1 MSRRQASS
9 LDRRSVIQGPTDDP
23 GSDVIVYT
31 LMRALQPLPS
41 LSTELLAN
49 IGVLALAALILAV
62 GSVILTDGMLGAA
75 RGTLHLSL
83 LIGADVGIFVAFSA
97 YKLRGLILR
106 PLEDAVAT
114 AESITSGDLTRRLAH
129 GNTTEFRR
137 LAVSFN
143 EMTDRLIAEQQLVVR
158 SEKLASVG
166 RFAAGVAHEVGNPLA
181 AINAYAH
188 ILRDLATNNPSAA
201 QAVHEIRREVD
212 RIDRIVRGLLDYS
225 RPRKATP
232 YAVDVNDVVT
242 AVTELLKT
250 QGVLKRVDVTL
261 DFSPP
266 TPRVFGNRHDL
277 EQILVNLFLNAA
289 DAMGGVGRLVV
300 HTELIRS
307 EILQRGLPRRTD
319 VELKPV
325 LRGPNPRARVW
336 LDRASRPADV
346 VNIVIADSGPG
357 VPPEFTER
365 IFDPYFTTKE
375 PGRGTGLGLAIVA
388 RIVDGLG
395 GTIWVTP
402 AREGGAAFHM
412 LFPLVPG
419 PGDGIGMPAI
429 TLGAPAISSATPR

>member
-1 MSRRQASS
+1 
-9 LDRRSVIQGPTDDP
+9 
-23 GSDVIVYT
+23 
-31 LMRALQPLPS
+31 MRVLPPLPS
-41 LSTELLAN
+41 LRTELLAN
-49 IGVLALAALILAV
+49 IGVLALAALLLAV

-83 LIGADVGIFVAFSA
+83 VIGADVAIFVAFSA
-97 YKLRGLILR
+97 YKLRRLILT
-106 PLEDAVAT
+106 PLDDAVRT
-114 AESITSGDLTRRLAH
+114 AEAIAGGDFSRRLDH

-137 LAVSFN
+137 LAISFN
-143 EMTDRLIAEQQLVVR
+143 EMTERLIVEQQLVVR

-188 ILRDLATNNPSAA
+188 ILREHASNHPAAA
-201 QAVHEIRREVD
+201 QAVQEIRREVD

-242 AVTELLKT
+242 AVVELLKT
-250 QGVLKRVDVTL
+250 QGVLKRAEVAF
-261 DFSPP
+261 DFVPP
-266 TPRVFGNRHDL
+266 IPRVFGNRHDL
-277 EQILVNLFLNAA
+277 EQIFVNLFLNAA
-289 DAMGGVGRLVV
+289 DAMGGVGRIVV

-307 EILQRGLPRRTD
+307 EILERGLPRRTD
-319 VELKPV
+319 VELQPV

-336 LDRASRPADV
+336 LDRASRPVDV
-346 VNIVIADSGPG
+346 VNIVVADSGPG
-357 VPPEFTER
+357 VPAELRER
-365 IFDPYFTTKE
+365 IFDPYFTTKP

-388 RIVDGLG
+388 RIVEGLG

-402 AREGGAAFHM
+402 AREGGAAFHL

-419 PGDGIGMPAI
+419 DGPVGMPAVAFGG
-429 TLGAPAISSATPR
+429 LASPAPTVP

>member
-1 MSRRQASS
+1 
-9 LDRRSVIQGPTDDP
+9 
-23 GSDVIVYT
+23 
-31 LMRALQPLPS
+31 MRALQPLPS
-41 LSTELLAN
+41 LRTELLAN

-83 LIGADVGIFVAFSA
+83 LIGADVAVFVAFSA

-106 PLEDAVAT
+106 PLEDAVGT
-114 AESITSGDLTRRLAH
+114 AEAIAGGDLRRRLAH
-129 GNTTEFRR
+129 GNTEEFRR

-143 EMTDRLIAEQQLVVR
+143 EMTDRLIAEQELLVR

-188 ILRDLATNNPSAA
+188 ILRDQATSQPAAA
-201 QAVHEIRREVD
+201 QAVQEIRREVD

-250 QGVLKRVDVTL
+250 QGVLKRIDVSF
-261 DFSPP
+261 DFAPP
-266 TPRVFGNRHDL
+266 PPRVFGNRHDL

-289 DAMGGVGRLVV
+289 DAMSGVGRLVV

-307 EILQRGLPRRTD
+307 EVLQRGLPRRTD

-336 LDRASRPADV
+336 LDRASRPVDV

-357 VPPEFTER
+357 VPSEFSER
-365 IFDPYFTTKE
+365 VFDPYFTTKE

-402 AREGGAAFHM
+402 AREGGAAFHL

-419 PGDGIGMPAI
+419 TGDGIGMPAI
-429 TLGAPAISSATPR
+429 TLGAPAISSLTPQ

>member
-1 MSRRQASS
+1 MSA
-9 LDRRSVIQGPTDDP
+9 PK
-23 GSDVIVYT
+23 
-31 LMRALQPLPS
+31 PLPS
-41 LSTELLAN
+41 LRTELLAN
-49 IGVLALAALILAV
+49 IGMLALAALVLAV
-62 GSVILTDGMLGAA
+62 GSVIVTDGMLGAA
-75 RGTLHLSL
+75 SGTLHIALV
-83 LIGADVGIFVAFSA
+83 IGADVAIFVAFSA
-97 YKLRGLILR
+97 YKMRGLILR
-106 PLEDAVAT
+106 PLERAVET
-114 AESITSGDLTRRLAH
+114 AESIAGGDLTRRLDH
-129 GNTTEFRR
+129 GNTEEFRR

-143 EMTDRLIAEQQLVVR
+143 EMADRLIAEQELLVR

-188 ILRDLATNNPSAA
+188 ILRDHAANHPSAA
-201 QAVHEIRREVD
+201 QAVQEIRREVD

-232 YAVDVNDVVT
+232 YAVDANDVVGS
-242 AVTELLKT
+242 VVELLKT

-261 DFSPP
+261 DFVPP
-266 TPRVFGNRHDL
+266 TPRIFGNRHDL

-289 DAMGGVGRLVV
+289 DAMGGVGRIVV
-300 HTELIRS
+300 HTELIKS
-307 EILQRGLPRRTD
+307 DVLERGLPRRTD
-319 VELKPV
+319 VEVQPV
-325 LRGPNPRARVW
+325 LRGPAPRARVW
-336 LDRASRPADV
+336 LDRANRPVDV

-357 VPPEFTER
+357 VPPELVER

-412 LFPLVPG
+412 LFPLIPG
-419 PGDGIGMPAI
+419 TEGGVGMPAV
-429 TLGAPAISSATPR
+429 TLGGAAAAPSLSAR

>member
-1 MSRRQASS
+1 
-9 LDRRSVIQGPTDDP
+9 
-23 GSDVIVYT
+23 
-31 LMRALQPLPS
+31 MRPLPPLPS
-41 LSTELLAN
+41 LRTELLAN
-49 IGVLALAALILAV
+49 IGVLALAALVLAV
-62 GSVILTDGMLGAA
+62 GSVILTDGILGAA

-83 LIGADVGIFVAFSA
+83 VIGADVAAFVAFSA

-106 PLEDAVAT
+106 PMQEAVET
-114 AESITSGDLTRRLAH
+114 AESITGGDLTRRLAH
-129 GNTTEFRR
+129 GGTEEFRR
-137 LAVSFN
+137 LAISFN
-143 EMTDRLIAEQQLVVR
+143 EMTDRLIAEQELVVR
-158 SEKLASVG
+158 TEKLASVG

-188 ILRDLATNNPSAA
+188 ILRDHAADNPSAT
-201 QAVHEIRREVD
+201 QAVQEIRREVD

-225 RPRKATP
+225 RPRKPTP

-242 AVTELLKT
+242 SVAELLKT
-250 QGVLKRVDVTL
+250 QGVLKRVDVSF
-261 DFSPP
+261 DFVPP

-289 DAMGGVGRLVV
+289 DAMGGAGRVVV
-300 HTELIRS
+300 HTELIKS
-307 EILQRGLPRRTD
+307 DVLQRGLPRRTD
-319 VELKPV
+319 VELIPV

-336 LDRASRPADV
+336 LDRAHRPLDV

-357 VPPEFTER
+357 VASEFAER

-402 AREGGAAFHM
+402 AREGGAAFHL

-419 PGDGIGMPAI
+419 TDGGIGMPAV
-429 TLGAPAISSATPR
+429 TLGSVAAGSLTRR

>member
-1 MSRRQASS
+1 
-9 LDRRSVIQGPTDDP
+9 
-23 GSDVIVYT
+23 
-31 LMRALQPLPS
+31 MRPLTPLPS
-41 LSTELLAN
+41 LRTELLAN
-49 IGVLALAALILAV
+49 IGVLALAALVLAV
-62 GSVILTDGMLGAA
+62 GSVIVTDGMLGAA
-75 RGTLHLSL
+75 RGTVYLSL
-83 LIGADVGIFVAFSA
+83 LIGADVAVFVAFSA

-106 PLEDAVAT
+106 PIEEAART
-114 AESITSGDLTRRLAH
+114 AEEIASGDLTRRLEH
-129 GNTTEFRR
+129 GNTEEMRR
-137 LAVSFN
+137 LAISFN
-143 EMTDRLIAEQQLVVR
+143 EMTDRLIAEQELVVR
-158 SEKLASVG
+158 TEKLASVG

-188 ILRDLATNNPSAA
+188 ILRDHTTNSASAT
-201 QAVHEIRREVD
+201 QAVQEIRREVD

-232 YAVDVNDVVT
+232 YAVDVNDVVSS
-242 AVTELLKT
+242 VTQLLKT
-250 QGVLKRVDVTL
+250 QGVLKRIEVSY
-261 DFSPP
+261 DFVPP

-277 EQILVNLFLNAA
+277 EQIFVNLFLNAA
-289 DAMGGVGRLVV
+289 DAMGGAGRLVV
-300 HTELIRS
+300 HTELLRS
-307 EILQRGLPRRTD
+307 DVLERGLPRRTD

-336 LDRASRPADV
+336 LDRARRPVDV

-357 VPPEFTER
+357 VPSEFAER

-402 AREGGAAFHM
+402 AREGGAAFHL

-419 PGDGIGMPAI
+419 TDGVVGMPAV
-429 TLGAPAISSATPR
+429 TLGSIAHGSPTPR

>member
-1 MSRRQASS
+1 
-9 LDRRSVIQGPTDDP
+9 
-23 GSDVIVYT
+23 
-31 LMRALQPLPS
+31 MRALQPLPS
-41 LSTELLAN
+41 LRTELLAN

-83 LIGADVGIFVAFSA
+83 LIGADVAVFVAFSA

-106 PLEDAVAT
+106 PLEDAVGT
-114 AESITSGDLTRRLAH
+114 AEAIAGGDLTRRLAH
-129 GNTTEFRR
+129 GNTEEFRR

-143 EMTDRLIAEQQLVVR
+143 EMTDRLIAEQELLVR

-188 ILRDLATNNPSAA
+188 ILRDQATSQPAAA
-201 QAVHEIRREVD
+201 QAVQEIRREVD

-250 QGVLKRVDVTL
+250 QGVLKRIDVSF
-261 DFSPP
+261 DFAPP
-266 TPRVFGNRHDL
+266 PPRVFGNRHDL

-289 DAMGGVGRLVV
+289 DAMSGVGRLVV

-307 EILQRGLPRRTD
+307 EVLQRGLPRRTD
-319 VELKPV
+319 VELQPV

-336 LDRASRPADV
+336 LDRASRPVDV

-357 VPPEFTER
+357 VPSEFSER
-365 IFDPYFTTKE
+365 VFDPYFTTKE

-402 AREGGAAFHM
+402 AREGGAAFHL

-419 PGDGIGMPAI
+419 TGNGIGMPAI
-429 TLGAPAISSATPR
+429 TLGAPAISSLTPQ

>member
-1 MSRRQASS
+1 
-9 LDRRSVIQGPTDDP
+9 
-23 GSDVIVYT
+23 
-31 LMRALQPLPS
+31 MRPLPPLPS
-41 LSTELLAN
+41 LRTELLAN
-49 IGVLALAALILAV
+49 IGVLALAALVLAV

-83 LIGADVGIFVAFSA
+83 LIAADVSIFVAFSA
-97 YKLRGLILR
+97 YKLRGLILQ
-106 PLEDAVAT
+106 PLQAAVRT
-114 AESITSGDLTRRLAH
+114 AEQIARGDLTRRLEH
-129 GNTTEFRR
+129 GNTEEMRR

-143 EMTDRLIAEQQLVVR
+143 EMTDRLIAEQELVVR
-158 SEKLASVG
+158 TEKLASVG

-188 ILRDLATNNPSAA
+188 ILRDHAGENASAM
-201 QAVHEIRREVD
+201 QAVQEIRREVD

-232 YAVDVNDVVT
+232 YAVDANDVVI

-250 QGVLKRVDVTL
+250 QGVLKRIEVAY
-261 DFSPP
+261 DFVAPP
-266 TPRVFGNRHDL
+266 PRVFGNRHDL
-277 EQILVNLFLNAA
+277 EQIFVNLFLNAA
-289 DAMGGVGRLVV
+289 DAMAGAGRLVV

-307 EILQRGLPRRTD
+307 DVLERGLPRRTD

-336 LDRASRPADV
+336 LDRANRPVDV

-357 VPPEFTER
+357 VPPEFAEK

-375 PGRGTGLGLAIVA
+375 PGRGTGLGLSIVA

-402 AREGGAAFHM
+402 AREGGAAFHL

-419 PGDGIGMPAI
+419 SDAGIGMPAI
-429 TLGAPAISSATPR
+429 TIGSVGHGSLTPQ

>member
-1 MSRRQASS
+1 M
-9 LDRRSVIQGPTDDP
+9 
-23 GSDVIVYT
+23 IVKS
-31 LMRALQPLPS
+31 LMRPLQPLPS
-41 LSTELLAN
+41 LKTELLAN
-49 IGVLALAALILAV
+49 IGVLALAALVLAV

-75 RGTLHLSL
+75 RGTLYLSL
-83 LIGADVGIFVAFSA
+83 IIGADVAIFVAFSA

-106 PLEDAVAT
+106 PLEQAVET
-114 AESITSGDLTRRLAH
+114 AEAIAGGNLDRRLDH
-129 GNTTEFRR
+129 GNTEEFRR

-143 EMTDRLIAEQQLVVR
+143 EMTDRLIAEQELLVR

-181 AINAYAH
+181 AISAYAH
-188 ILRDLATNNPSAA
+188 ILREHAAGHPSAA
-201 QAVHEIRREVD
+201 QAVQEIRREVD

-242 AVTELLKT
+242 ATVELLKT

-261 DFSPP
+261 DFVPP

-289 DAMGGVGRLVV
+289 DAMGRVGRLIV
-300 HTELIRS
+300 HTELIKADVL
-307 EILQRGLPRRTD
+307 ERGLPRRTD
-319 VELKPV
+319 VEVKPL

-336 LDRASRPADV
+336 LDRANRPVDV
-346 VNIVIADSGPG
+346 VNIVVADSGPG
-357 VPPEFTER
+357 VPPELAER

-395 GTIWVTP
+395 GTVWVTP
-402 AREGGAAFHM
+402 AREGGAAFHL
-412 LFPLVPG
+412 LFPLIPG
-419 PGDGIGMPAI
+419 TEEGGVGMPAV
-429 TLGAPAISSATPR
+429 TLGMAVAAPAPTTR

>member
-1 MSRRQASS
+1 
-9 LDRRSVIQGPTDDP
+9 
-23 GSDVIVYT
+23 
-31 LMRALQPLPS
+31 MRPLPPLPS
-41 LSTELLAN
+41 LRTELLAN
-49 IGVLALAALILAV
+49 IGMLALAALVLAV
-62 GSVILTDGMLGAA
+62 GSVIVTDGMLGAA
-75 RGTLHLSL
+75 YGTLYLGL
-83 LIGADVGIFVAFSA
+83 IIGADVTVFVAFSA

-106 PLEDAVAT
+106 PMERAMET
-114 AESITSGDLTRRLAH
+114 AEAIAAGDLTRRVDH
-129 GNTTEFRR
+129 GNTEEFRR
-137 LAVSFN
+137 LAVAFN
-143 EMTDRLIAEQQLVVR
+143 EMTDRLIAEQQLLVR

-188 ILRDLATNNPSAA
+188 ILRDHAASHPSAA
-201 QAVHEIRREVD
+201 QAVQEIRREVD

-232 YAVDVNDVVT
+232 YAVDANDVVT
-242 AVTELLKT
+242 SVVELLKT

-261 DFSPP
+261 DFVPP

-300 HTELIRS
+300 HTELIKS
-307 EILQRGLPRRTD
+307 EILERGLPRRTD
-319 VELKPV
+319 VELQPV

-336 LDRASRPADV
+336 LDRASRPVDV
-346 VNIVIADSGPG
+346 VNIVVADSGPG
-357 VPPEFTER
+357 VPSELAER

-388 RIVDGLG
+388 RIVEGLG

-402 AREGGAAFHM
+402 AREGGAAFHL

-419 PGDGIGMPAI
+419 DGPVGMPAI
-429 TLGAPAISSATPR
+429 SLGGAAVPSPTAR

>member
-1 MSRRQASS
+1 VV
-9 LDRRSVIQGPTDDP
+9 LTHDP

-41 LSTELLAN
+41 LRNELLAN
-49 IGVLALAALILAV
+49 IGVLALAALVLAV

-75 RGTLHLSL
+75 RGTLYLSL
-83 LIGADVGIFVAFSA
+83 VIGADVAIFVAFSA

-106 PLEDAVAT
+106 PLEEAIET

-129 GNTTEFRR
+129 GNTEEFRR

-143 EMTDRLIAEQQLVVR
+143 EMTDRLIAEQQLLVR

-188 ILRDLATNNPSAA
+188 ILRDHATSHPSAG
-201 QAVHEIRREVD
+201 QAVQEIRREVD

-242 AVTELLKT
+242 SVAELLRT
-250 QGVLKRVDVTL
+250 QGVLKRVDVAF
-261 DFSPP
+261 DFAPS

-289 DAMGGVGRLVV
+289 DAMGGAGRLVV
-300 HTELIRS
+300 HTELIKS
-307 EILQRGLPRRTD
+307 EILERGLPRRTD
-319 VELKPV
+319 VDLKPV

-336 LDRASRPADV
+336 LDRVSWPIDV

-357 VPPEFTER
+357 VPAELAEK

-375 PGRGTGLGLAIVA
+375 HGRGTGLGLAIVA

-419 PGDGIGMPAI
+419 TGDGIGMPAI
-429 TLGAPAISSATPR
+429 TLGAPAASSLTSR

>member
-1 MSRRQASS
+1 
-9 LDRRSVIQGPTDDP
+9 V
-23 GSDVIVYT
+23 VVYN
-31 LMRALQPLPS
+31 LMRALNPLPS
-41 LSTELLAN
+41 LRTELLAN

-62 GSVILTDGMLGAA
+62 GSVIVTDGMLGAA
-75 RGTLHLSL
+75 HGTLYLSL
-83 LIGADVGIFVAFSA
+83 LISGDVAAFVLFAA

-106 PLEDAVAT
+106 PLEQAVET
-114 AESITSGDLTRRLAH
+114 AEAIAGGDLTRRLAH
-129 GNTTEFRR
+129 GNTEEMRR
-137 LAVSFN
+137 LALSFN
-143 EMTDRLIAEQQLVVR
+143 EMTDRLIAEQQLLVR
-158 SEKLASVG
+158 TEKLASVG

-188 ILRDLATNNPSAA
+188 ILRDHATDHPSAA
-201 QAVHEIRREVD
+201 QAVQEIRREVD

-250 QGVLKRVDVTL
+250 QGVLKRIDVVF
-261 DFSPP
+261 DFVPP
-266 TPRVFGNRHDL
+266 LPRVFGNRHDL

-289 DAMGGVGRLVV
+289 DAMNGAGRIVV

-319 VELKPV
+319 VEVRPV

-336 LDRASRPADV
+336 LDRASQPVDV

-357 VPPEFTER
+357 VPEELAEKV
-365 IFDPYFTTKE
+365 FDPYFTTKE

-419 PGDGIGMPAI
+419 TGDGIGMPAV
-429 TLGAPAISSATPR
+429 TLGTVDAASLTTR

>member
-1 MSRRQASS
+1 MR
-9 LDRRSVIQGPTDDP
+9 DP
-23 GSDVIVYT
+23 
-31 LMRALQPLPS
+31 QPLPS
-41 LSTELLAN
+41 LRTELLAN

-62 GSVILTDGMLGAA
+62 GTVIVTDGMLGAA

-83 LIGADVGIFVAFSA
+83 LIGADVAMFVAFSA
-97 YKLRGLILR
+97 HKLRGLILR
-106 PLEDAVAT
+106 PLEEAVAT
-114 AESITSGDLTRRLAH
+114 AESIANGDLALRLAH
-129 GNTTEFRR
+129 GNTEEFRR

-143 EMTDRLIAEQQLVVR
+143 EMTDRLICEQQLLVR

-188 ILRDLATNNPSAA
+188 ILRDHATNHPSAA
-201 QAVHEIRREVD
+201 QAVQEIRREVD

-232 YAVDVNDVVT
+232 YAIDVNDVVT

-250 QGVLKRVDVTL
+250 QGVLKRVDVSF
-261 DFSPP
+261 DFVPP
-266 TPRVFGNRHDL
+266 PPRVFGNRHDL
-277 EQILVNLFLNAA
+277 EQILVNLFLNAT
-289 DAMGGVGRLVV
+289 DAMGGAGRLVV

-307 EILQRGLPRRTD
+307 EILERGLPRRSD
-319 VELKPV
+319 IELQPV

-336 LDRASRPADV
+336 LDRASRPVDV

-357 VPPEFTER
+357 VPPDLTEK

-375 PGRGTGLGLAIVA
+375 AGRGTGLGLAIVA

-419 PGDGIGMPAI
+419 TGDGIGMPAI
-429 TLGAPAISSATPR
+429 TVGTPAVSSLTPE